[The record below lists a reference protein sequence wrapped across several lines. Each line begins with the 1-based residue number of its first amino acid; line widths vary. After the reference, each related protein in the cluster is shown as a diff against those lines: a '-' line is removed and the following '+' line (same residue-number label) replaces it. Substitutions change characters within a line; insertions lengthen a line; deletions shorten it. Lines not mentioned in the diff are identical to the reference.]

1 MALMQYRLKVEIEYL
16 IALSNEKK
24 IHELPMFSNRQLMNL
39 RTIYENFDIND
50 AKKIKSIEKRT
61 NHDVKAIEYFINSKL
76 KKSIHP
82 WVHFALTSEDVNNLA
97 YSLMWGDAI
106 ANTYLPELIK
116 LNKQLRTIS
125 KRFKKVPML
134 ALTHGQPATP
144 TTFGKEIA
152 VYYTRIKR
160 QITQIKSHQ
169 LMGKLGGATGTWS
182 AHFISYPKIN
192 WLRFSEKFIK
202 HIGLKP
208 NLITTQI
215 EPHDSIVENYMQLSR
230 VNNILI
236 DFCQDIWIYISRGI
250 IAQKRISEE
259 VGSSAMPHKINPIQF
274 ENAEG
279 NMQIA
284 NALLNHLSMK
294 LSISRMQRDLTDST
308 TIRNQGVAMGHAYL
322 GVVSILK
329 GLKRIDINKTQLS
342 AELDNH
348 WEVLAEAVQT
358 ILRKAG
364 QPDAYEKLKTI
375 TRGKAVDVESVA
387 EFVYKLNLSEQ
398 DTQTLLTLTPANYI
412 GLAPKLSELI

>member
-1 MALMQYRLKVEIEYL
+1 MQYRLKVEIEYL

-50 AKKIKSIEKRT
+50 AKKIKSIEKTT

-106 ANTYLPELIK
+106 ANVYLPEVIK

-152 VYYTRIKR
+152 VYYTRLNR

-236 DFCQDIWIYISRGI
+236 DFCEDILIFQKISMTPSKLMSTMLKVKNFQTR
-250 IAQKRISEE
+250 KNNTNYSKN
-259 VGSSAMPHKINPIQF
+259 SSYPLYFNQVSL
-274 ENAEG
+274 E
-279 NMQIA
+279 
-284 NALLNHLSMK
+284 LLCF
-294 LSISRMQRDLTDST
+294 
-308 TIRNQGVAMGHAYL
+308 
-322 GVVSILK
+322 LK
-329 GLKRIDINKTQLS
+329 
-342 AELDNH
+342 
-348 WEVLAEAVQT
+348 
-358 ILRKAG
+358 
-364 QPDAYEKLKTI
+364 
-375 TRGKAVDVESVA
+375 
-387 EFVYKLNLSEQ
+387 
-398 DTQTLLTLTPANYI
+398 
-412 GLAPKLSELI
+412 